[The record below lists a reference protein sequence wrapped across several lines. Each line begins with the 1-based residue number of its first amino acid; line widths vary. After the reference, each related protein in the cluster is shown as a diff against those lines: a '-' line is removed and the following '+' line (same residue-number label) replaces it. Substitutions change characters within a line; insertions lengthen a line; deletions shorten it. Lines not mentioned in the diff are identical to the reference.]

1 MHLLTEARLTYHV
14 AVGAALRDS
23 LDAGDQTMRYLMTQL
38 KQVIK
43 DDLGNESDRERK
55 NTRNRESRIARSEEQ
70 TVISRMLP

>member
-1 MHLLTEARLTYHV
+1 
-14 AVGAALRDS
+14 
-23 LDAGDQTMRYLMTQL
+23 MTQL